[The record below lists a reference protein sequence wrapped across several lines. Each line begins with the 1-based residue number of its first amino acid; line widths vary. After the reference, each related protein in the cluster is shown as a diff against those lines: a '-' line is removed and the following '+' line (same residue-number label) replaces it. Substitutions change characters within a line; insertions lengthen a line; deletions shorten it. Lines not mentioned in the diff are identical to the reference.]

1 MTKKEIEE
9 RKAEL
14 LNKIAE
20 AKTQEE
26 IAELR
31 SEVESINK
39 EVPEQEEVK
48 TEEKSEEISKEEER
62 SLIADT
68 EDLEKR
74 NKEVSNLRKIGG
86 NEMEKEER
94 KFTTASP
101 EYRSAWAKT
110 LMGVKL
116 EETEE
121 RALGDAIGTTS
132 TTFVEATSNANGI
145 NNLGLLIPDSVRLD
159 WLKIAEKASPIYRD
173 IRKMNVPGNV
183 DFPYLFGADDAEWY
197 AETTTTK
204 NEGQEYKNIKLTGH
218 ELAKAIEI
226 TWKAEAMTVEGFI
239 SFLLDELNEK
249 MNKALI
255 NAVIYGDGSAKPTGI
270 TNGLTAKENANAI
283 DLIKECLGDLAIE
296 NRVGAKVYVASDV
309 ADEIAFYK
317 DNNGNYPYLVAGLG
331 RAGGATIEADPFLSA
346 GDIVVGNAQNYILNF
361 NEGLRVDKE
370 VKVQPRR
377 VIYGGYLIADGN
389 KKPGAFVYGKVKA
402 SSSGV

>member
-1 MTKKEIEE
+1 MTLEEKQELIKSATTEEELQERMKQIEE
-9 RKAEL
+9 DK
-14 LNKIAE
+14 
-20 AKTQEE
+20 EE
-26 IAELR
+26 VA
-31 SEVESINK
+31 
-39 EVPEQEEVK
+39 EEVK
-48 TEEKSEEISKEEER
+48 ENSGEITPEEER
-62 SLIADT
+62 SLLKETSSEVETRNSTNMKKIEM
-68 EDLEKR
+68 EDLK
-74 NKEVSNLRKIGG
+74 
-86 NEMEKEER
+86 MEER

-116 EETEE
+116 DETEE
-121 RALGDAIGTTS
+121 RALGDAIGTTA
-132 TTFVEATSNANGI
+132 TEFVASAANTQGI

-159 WLKIAEKASPIYRD
+159 WLKIAEQSSPIYRD

-183 DFPYLFGADDAEWY
+183 DFPYLFGADDAVWY

-270 TNGLTAKENANAI
+270 TNGLTAKTNASPI
-283 DLIKECLGDLAIE
+283 QLIKACLKDLSKE

-317 DNNGNYPYLVAGLG
+317 DENGNYPYLVAGLG
-331 RAGGATIEADPFLSA
+331 RAGGATIEADPFLTA
-346 GDIVVGNAQNYILNF
+346 GDVLVGNAQNYILNF

-389 KKPGAFVYGKVKA
+389 KKPGAFTYGKVTP
-402 SSSGV
+402 SV

>member
-1 MTKKEIEE
+1 MTQKEIEE

-31 SEVESINK
+31 SEVEAINK
-39 EVPEQEEVK
+39 EVPEQEDK
-48 TEEKSEEISKEEER
+48 GQNGEISQEEER

-68 EDLEKR
+68 QELEKR

-255 NAVIYGDGSAKPTGI
+255 NAVIYGNGSAKPTGI

-309 ADEIAFYK
+309 ADKIAFYK
-317 DNNGNYPYLVAGLG
+317 DENGNYPYLVAGLG

-389 KKPGAFVYGKVKA
+389 KKPGAFVYGQVKA
-402 SSSGV
+402 ASSGV

>member
-1 MTKKEIEE
+1 MTQKEIEE
-9 RKAEL
+9 RKTEL

-31 SEVESINK
+31 SEVEAINK

-68 EDLEKR
+68 QELEKR

-255 NAVIYGDGSAKPTGI
+255 KAVIYGDGSAKPTGI
-270 TNGLTAKENANAI
+270 TNGLVAKTNANAI
-283 DLIKECLGDLAIE
+283 DLIKECLGDLSVE

-309 ADEIAFYK
+309 ADNITFSK
-317 DNNGNYPYLVAGLG
+317 DGNGNYPYLVAGLG
-331 RAGGATIEADPFLSA
+331 RAGGATIEADPFLAA
-346 GDIVVGNAQNYILNF
+346 GDVVVGNAQNYILNF

-389 KKPGAFVYGKVKA
+389 KKPGAFVYGKVQA
-402 SSSGV
+402 AGSSV

>member
-31 SEVESINK
+31 SEVEAINK
-39 EVPEQEEVK
+39 EVPEQEDK
-48 TEEKSEEISKEEER
+48 GQNGEISQEEER

-68 EDLEKR
+68 QELEKR
-74 NKEVSNLRKIGG
+74 NKEFSKLTKIGG

-283 DLIKECLGDLAIE
+283 DLIKECLGDLSVE

-309 ADEIAFYK
+309 ADNIAFYK
-317 DNNGNYPYLVAGLG
+317 DENGNYPYLVAGLG
-331 RAGGATIEADPFLSA
+331 RAGGATIEADPFLAA

-402 SSSGV
+402 SGSGV